1 MYLVGGARSEQTAE
15 TRQRLLRAAEAL
27 FAKQGIAAVSNRQIS
42 EAAGQGNNFAVGYH
56 FGSKADLVRALL
68 TQHQEAIDLIRGR
81 MVEQLGYIAEFRQW
95 LNCLVRPQFEYIYER
110 GKDSYFGRFCA
121 HASIEPTTL
130 QLFYD
135 SAAASPPMLR
145 TLEGMYRTL
154 PNLPATAIDIR
165 NTMTRHAIVH
175 SLADFESALASGGTD
190 QPGWSAFS
198 DGVTD
203 ALVGLW
209 LAPST

>member
-1 MYLVGGARSEQTAE
+1 MGGARSEQTAE
-15 TRQRLLRAAEAL
+15 TRQRLVRAAEAL
-27 FAKQGIAAVSNRQIS
+27 FAKHGIAAVSNRQIS

-56 FGSKADLVRALL
+56 FGSKTDLVRAVLA
-68 TQHQEAIDLIRGR
+68 QHQEAIDAIRSVMVGR
-81 MVEQLGYIAEFRQW
+81 LGRIAEFRQW
-95 LNCLVRPQFEYIYER
+95 LNCLVRPQFEYIDGR

-135 SAAASPPMLR
+135 SAAASPSTLKI
-145 TLEGMYRTL
+145 LEGMYRAL
-154 PNLPATAIDIR
+154 PPLPAAAIEIR

-175 SLADFESALASGGTD
+175 SLADFETAATAGSGG
-190 QPGWSAFS
+190 PSWSEFS